1 MTSSI
6 TKRLKQITGALAL
19 MLSAPYAFAAA
30 PSNLDLATT
39 LGSLVLVIG
48 VILLLAWLLKR
59 MQVPALG
66 QQKGLRIVSQLPVGT
81 KERIA
86 VVQVGEEQFLV
97 GITSQSIQILAKL
110 EKPLKEEELATNAF
124 ASQFSQLIK
133 KNDKGNPIRLL
144 FSTLVLLVGVLFSL
158 FSFAE
163 AEESPLPAN
172 LAEGSSVTVQA
183 MQSDTGSSRSMSVG
197 NGAGIPAFTMTTNPD
212 GSEDYSVTLQ
222 ILALM
227 TMLGFLPA
235 MVILMTSF
243 TRIVVVMSI
252 LRQAMGLQQTPSNQ
266 VIIGIALFLTFFVM
280 SPVLNEINDTAIQPY
295 LNEQVTAREAFD
307 AAQVPMKAFMLKQT
321 RIKDLETFV
330 NMSGEQVTNPEDVSM
345 AVLIPAFIT
354 SELKT
359 AFQIGFMLF
368 LPFLII
374 DLVVASVL
382 MAMGMMMLSPM
393 IVSLPFKLMLF
404 VLVDGWN
411 LILSTLAGSFA
422 L

>member
-1 MTSSI
+1 MTKDNSI
-6 TKRLKQITGALAL
+6 RL
-19 MLSAPYAFAAA
+19 MLSTF
-30 PSNLDLATT
+30 
-39 LGSLVLVIG
+39 
-48 VILLLAWLLKR
+48 
-59 MQVPALG
+59 M
-66 QQKGLRIVSQLPVGT
+66 
-81 KERIA
+81 
-86 VVQVGEEQFLV
+86 
-97 GITSQSIQILAKL
+97 
-110 EKPLKEEELATNAF
+110 
-124 ASQFSQLIK
+124 
-133 KNDKGNPIRLL
+133 
-144 FSTLVLLVGVLFSL
+144 LLVSVLFSSL
-158 FSFAE
+158 SFAQ
-163 AEESPLPAN
+163 AEESPLPSN
-172 LAEGSSVTVQA
+172 LAQGDSVTVQA
-183 MQSDTGSSRSMSVG
+183 MENESGSSRSMSVG
-197 NGAGIPAFTMTTNPD
+197 NGGGIPAFTMTTNAD

-266 VIIGIALFLTFFVM
+266 VIIGIALFLTFFIM
-280 SPVLNEINDTAIQPY
+280 SPVLNEINDQAVQPY

-307 AAQVPMKAFMLKQT
+307 AAQAPMKAFMLKQT

-330 NMSGEQVTNPEDVSM
+330 NMSGEEVTNPEDVSM

>member
-1 MTSSI
+1 MINNRRYTFCSVSLSWMMTLICSIIFLWAPLASAQQELETPIPANTLADGGVTVSTMEKEQGATKSLALTSSS
-6 TKRLKQITGALAL
+6 G
-19 MLSAPYAFAAA
+19 
-30 PSNLDLATT
+30 
-39 LGSLVLVIG
+39 GG
-48 VILLLAWLLKR
+48 
-59 MQVPALG
+59 
-66 QQKGLRIVSQLPVGT
+66 
-81 KERIA
+81 
-86 VVQVGEEQFLV
+86 
-97 GITSQSIQILAKL
+97 
-110 EKPLKEEELATNAF
+110 
-124 ASQFSQLIK
+124 
-133 KNDKGNPIRLL
+133 
-144 FSTLVLLVGVLFSL
+144 
-158 FSFAE
+158 
-163 AEESPLPAN
+163 
-172 LAEGSSVTVQA
+172 
-183 MQSDTGSSRSMSVG
+183 
-197 NGAGIPAFTMTTNPD
+197 GIPAFTMTTNPD
-212 GSEDYSVTLQ
+212 GSEDYSVNLQ

-266 VIIGIALFLTFFVM
+266 VIIGIAIFLTFFIM
-280 SPVLNEINDTAIQPY
+280 SPVLNQINDQAVQPY
-295 LNEQVTAREAFD
+295 LNEQMSARQAFD
-307 AAQVPMKAFMLKQT
+307 LAQEPMKAFMLKQT
-321 RIKDLETFV
+321 RLKDLETFV
-330 NMSGEQVTNPEDVSM
+330 NISGSEVQSPEEVSM

>member
-1 MTSSI
+1 MNYLFIFKKLSGVLSLAVTLILVSFSSLTYAQEELETPIPQNAAGASSI
-6 TKRLKQITGALAL
+6 TVTAMEKEQGAART
-19 MLSAPYAFAAA
+19 AA
-30 PSNLDLATT
+30 S
-39 LGSLVLVIG
+39 
-48 VILLLAWLLKR
+48 
-59 MQVPALG
+59 
-66 QQKGLRIVSQLPVGT
+66 
-81 KERIA
+81 
-86 VVQVGEEQFLV
+86 
-97 GITSQSIQILAKL
+97 
-110 EKPLKEEELATNAF
+110 
-124 ASQFSQLIK
+124 
-133 KNDKGNPIRLL
+133 
-144 FSTLVLLVGVLFSL
+144 
-158 FSFAE
+158 
-163 AEESPLPAN
+163 
-172 LAEGSSVTVQA
+172 GSS
-183 MQSDTGSSRSMSVG
+183 SGG
-197 NGAGIPAFTMTTNPD
+197 GIPAFTMTSNPD
-212 GSEDYSVTLQ
+212 GSEDYSINLQ

-266 VIIGIALFLTFFVM
+266 VIIGIAIFLTFFIM
-280 SPVLNEINDTAIQPY
+280 SPVLSKINDQAVQPY
-295 LNEQVTAREAFD
+295 LNEQITAREAFD
-307 AAQVPMKAFMLKQT
+307 TAQEPMKAFMLKQT
-321 RIKDLETFV
+321 RVKDLETFV
-330 NMSGEQVTNPEDVSM
+330 NIAGAEVTNPEDVSM

>member
-1 MTSSI
+1 MT
-6 TKRLKQITGALAL
+6 K
-19 MLSAPYAFAAA
+19 
-30 PSNLDLATT
+30 D
-39 LGSLVLVIG
+39 
-48 VILLLAWLLKR
+48 
-59 MQVPALG
+59 
-66 QQKGLRIVSQLPVGT
+66 
-81 KERIA
+81 
-86 VVQVGEEQFLV
+86 
-97 GITSQSIQILAKL
+97 
-110 EKPLKEEELATNAF
+110 
-124 ASQFSQLIK
+124 
-133 KNDKGNPIRLL
+133 NPIRLML
-144 FSTLVLLVGVLFSL
+144 STFMLLVGVLFSSL
-158 FSFAE
+158 SFAQ
-163 AEESPLPAN
+163 AEESPLPSN
-172 LAEGSSVTVQA
+172 LAQGDSVTVQA
-183 MQSDTGSSRSMSVG
+183 MENESGSSRSMSVG
-197 NGAGIPAFTMTTNPD
+197 NGGGIPAFTMTTNAD

-266 VIIGIALFLTFFVM
+266 VIIGIALFLTFFIM
-280 SPVLNEINDTAIQPY
+280 SPVLNEINDQAVQPY

-307 AAQVPMKAFMLKQT
+307 AAQAPMKAFMLKQT

-330 NMSGEQVTNPEDVSM
+330 NMSGEEVTNPEDVSM

>member
-1 MTSSI
+1 
-6 TKRLKQITGALAL
+6 
-19 MLSAPYAFAAA
+19 
-30 PSNLDLATT
+30 
-39 LGSLVLVIG
+39 
-48 VILLLAWLLKR
+48 
-59 MQVPALG
+59 
-66 QQKGLRIVSQLPVGT
+66 
-81 KERIA
+81 
-86 VVQVGEEQFLV
+86 
-97 GITSQSIQILAKL
+97 
-110 EKPLKEEELATNAF
+110 
-124 ASQFSQLIK
+124 
-133 KNDKGNPIRLL
+133 
-144 FSTLVLLVGVLFSL
+144 
-158 FSFAE
+158 
-163 AEESPLPAN
+163 
-172 LAEGSSVTVQA
+172 
-183 MQSDTGSSRSMSVG
+183 
-197 NGAGIPAFTMTTNPD
+197 MTTNPD
-212 GSEDYSVTLQ
+212 GSEDYSVNLQ

-266 VIIGIALFLTFFVM
+266 VIIGIAIFLTFFIM
-280 SPVLNEINDTAIQPY
+280 SPVLNQVNEQAIQPY
-295 LNEQVTAREAFD
+295 LNEQISAKQAFD
-307 AAQVPMKAFMLKQT
+307 QAQGPMKDFMLKQT
-321 RIKDLETFV
+321 RVKDLETFV
-330 NMSGEQVTNPEDVSM
+330 EMSGSTAQNPEDVSM

-374 DLVVASVL
+374 DLVVASIL